1 MIKIVIAL
9 SFALCTLELKWD
21 QINVHP
27 SARGDLDLVQKSW
40 NGGLYECDLQCKNAG
55 GNSCGSGDRVCCQ

>member
-27 SARGDLDLVQKSW
+27 SARGDLDLV
-40 NGGLYECDLQCKNAG
+40 
-55 GNSCGSGDRVCCQ
+55 